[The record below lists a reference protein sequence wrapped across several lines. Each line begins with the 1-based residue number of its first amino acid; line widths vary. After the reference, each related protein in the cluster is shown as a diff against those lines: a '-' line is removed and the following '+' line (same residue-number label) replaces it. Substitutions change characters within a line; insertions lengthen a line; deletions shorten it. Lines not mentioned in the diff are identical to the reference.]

1 MTGYLK
7 KYTISFATAQM
18 VGDCVKTHAPRS
30 LPLSSPCH
38 GSKLESQ
45 QPGRKDVKSCSRVS
59 GSSKQRERLDN
70 QFKVVARDQAK
81 GSQAV
86 PG

>member
-1 MTGYLK
+1 MMF
-7 KYTISFATAQM
+7 STAQT
-18 VGDCVKTHAPRS
+18 VFWRS
-30 LPLSSPCH
+30 EAVSKHILHEACLSSPCVAAKW
-38 GSKLESQ
+38 SLSNQ
-45 QPGRKDVKSCSRVS
+45 AGRMTNPAAGLMAVVKN
-59 GSSKQRERLDN
+59 QTERERLDK